1 MEIVMTNPQPQPG
14 YTDPYTGPTEA
25 PAPDLPP
32 AAGQYYA
39 ETAPMGESAYPA
51 QPGYPAQP
59 ADPAY
64 STEPA
69 LPAESAYSTEPAY
82 AAEPAYTTEYPV
94 TPTYPVQE
102 SNPVAETD
110 PSTTDVAKSEAGNV
124 KDTATEA
131 AAGVAETAKSEAANV
146 VSETKQ
152 QAKGLLDQVRDQLS
166 EQGNT
171 QKQYLS
177 NTLHSLSKEL
187 GGMASKSEESGPLTD
202 LAHRA
207 SRQGGEIAHWLEN
220 HEPKDVLEEV
230 KAFARRR
237 PVAFLFLAGAAGVLA
252 GRLTRGAVAANTEI
266 DSPDPAPAATPA
278 LEERT
283 VGVLDA
289 QPYDGYDATQAPA
302 EGAYPS
308 TVGGFSR

>member
-1 MEIVMTNPQPQPG
+1 MTNPPPEQG
-14 YTDPYTGPTEA
+14 YTDPYTGSV
-25 PAPDLPP
+25 PA
-32 AAGQYYA
+32 AAGQSYA

-51 QPGYPAQP
+51 QPAYPA
-59 ADPAY
+59 
-64 STEPA
+64 
-69 LPAESAYSTEPAY
+69 EPAY

-94 TPTYPVQE
+94 TPTYPVE
-102 SNPVAETD
+102 ETS
-110 PSTTDVAKSEAGNV
+110 PSTADVAKSEAGNV

-131 AAGVAETAKSEAANV
+131 ASGVAETAKSEAANV
-146 VSETKQ
+146 VGETKQ
-152 QAKGLLDQVRDQLS
+152 QAKGLLDQLRGQLS
-166 EQGNT
+166 EQGT
-171 QKQYLS
+171 AQKQNLS
-177 NTLHSLSKEL
+177 DTLHSLSKEL

-252 GRLTRGAVAANTEI
+252 GRVTRGAVAANTSL
-266 DSPDPAPAATPA
+266 DSGNSTQTG
-278 LEERT
+278 T

-289 QPYDGYDATQAPA
+289 GPSYDATQAP
-302 EGAYPS
+302 
-308 TVGGFSR
+308 VGGYAAVDTGYSTSATTTTGYVDPLYPAAESTLGGQDYPASTGGVPR